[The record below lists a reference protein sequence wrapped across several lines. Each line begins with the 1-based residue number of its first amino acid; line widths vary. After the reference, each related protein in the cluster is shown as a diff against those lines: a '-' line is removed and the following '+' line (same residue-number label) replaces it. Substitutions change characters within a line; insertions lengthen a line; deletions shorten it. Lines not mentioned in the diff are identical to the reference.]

1 MGPIEVNS
9 SDTLGTSGVFTDPMW
24 RVRVELTPL
33 EQDLLRCWW
42 VRRLGFI
49 AHAGAAVITTTQS
62 YTRLEHSLGL
72 LALVAH
78 FAADDEVARA
88 AALLHDIGHLPFSH
102 TFEGVA
108 GLDHHQLGANRIDE
122 LGPILRRHGVEA
134 SAVID
139 VETGRRPSVLH
150 GPAGAPSL
158 DHLES
163 FVRSARSHGRTR
175 EPPPMTLARLDIANG
190 AVGTDARTA
199 AYLVDLII
207 DEAQSQSST
216 PNVIATGLMRH
227 LATRALT
234 EVPRAEVMRVAA
246 MTDGEFWAMLLG
258 DPRTAT
264 LAEEFRR
271 DPAAWTVTDCPT
283 NESGAY
289 ESVSP
294 HAITYDV
301 TRQYLDLPTVDGALI
316 SLDPSAVHRIP
327 RSPRRW
333 SISRR

>member
-1 MGPIEVNS
+1 MSS

-24 RVRVELTPL
+24 RVSVALTPL

-72 LALVAH
+72 LTLVAH
-78 FAADDEVARA
+78 FDPDDEVARA

-108 GLDHHQLGANRIDE
+108 GLDHHQLGADRIEE

-139 VETGRRPSVLH
+139 VEAGRRPSVLH
-150 GPAGAPSL
+150 GPAGALSL

-175 EPPPMTLARLDIANG
+175 EPPPATLARLHIDNG
-190 AVGTDARTA
+190 AVSTDARTG
-199 AYLVDLII
+199 AYLGDA
-207 DEAQSQSST
+207 AQRPSNS
-216 PNVIATGLMRH
+216 NARRG
-227 LATRALT
+227 
-234 EVPRAEVMRVAA
+234 VPA
-246 MTDGEFWAMLLG
+246 
-258 DPRTAT
+258 
-264 LAEEFRR
+264 
-271 DPAAWTVTDCPT
+271 
-283 NESGAY
+283 
-289 ESVSP
+289 
-294 HAITYDV
+294 
-301 TRQYLDLPTVDGALI
+301 
-316 SLDPSAVHRIP
+316 
-327 RSPRRW
+327 
-333 SISRR
+333 